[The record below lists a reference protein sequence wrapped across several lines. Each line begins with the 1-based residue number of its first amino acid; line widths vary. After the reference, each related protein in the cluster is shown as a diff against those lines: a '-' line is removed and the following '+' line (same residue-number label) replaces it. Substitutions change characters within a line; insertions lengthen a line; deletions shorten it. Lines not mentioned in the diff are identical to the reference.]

1 MALQTLFAKTV
12 LGGSLPN
19 NAFGA
24 SAIIAVGG
32 FEIGASIGG
41 DLTER
46 ATPNHP
52 TPYRA
57 HQLMISNGGVAFS
70 SLCLNT
76 TMLVST
82 LALHIASGTIV
93 ITSSTT
99 AFVTALTAQDLFDI
113 YNANVIGSP

>member
-1 MALQTLFAKTV
+1 MCVQGPACVAADCGAV
-12 LGGSLPN
+12 ARASWSL
-19 NAFGA
+19 
-24 SAIIAVGG
+24 S
-32 FEIGASIGG
+32 
-41 DLTER
+41 
-46 ATPNHP
+46 PNHP